1 MALDA
6 VLKKLESRIDEL
18 VESHRKATS
27 RVAELE
33 KKLEKLEAEHAEEGD
48 LKARVASLESQREEL
63 VGRLEKV
70 LGTIDEVLTSNARG
84 SS

>member
-33 KKLEKLEAEHAEEGD
+33 KKLEKLEAERAEEGD

-63 VGRLEKV
+63 VGRLERV
-70 LGTIDEVLTSNARG
+70 LGTIDEVLTSSARG